1 MELWTLFFIGYPLG
15 CLLGNGVLSLMYQKF
30 SGVFGGKGIIGA
42 GNGLSVADHT
52 LAEGENTVEFFV
64 SKEAVVFGFVF
75 LLISLALVAFLVVS
89 FHAERFAENCDEW
102 RYFFCKKKKKYTLCE
117 MLIWQM

>member
-1 MELWTLFFIGYPLG
+1 M
-15 CLLGNGVLSLMYQKF
+15 V
-30 SGVFGGKGIIGA
+30 
-42 GNGLSVADHT
+42 SVADHT

-75 LLISLALVAFLVVS
+75 PTDFVSTRCLSRGS

-102 RYFFCKKKKKYTLCE
+102 RYFFVKEEKYTLCE

>member
-1 MELWTLFFIGYPLG
+1 
-15 CLLGNGVLSLMYQKF
+15 MYQKF
-30 SGVFGGKGIIGA
+30 SGVFGGKGISGA

-75 LLISLALVAFLVVS
+75 LLISLALVAFLVVRSMRKDSLKTVMSGDTS
-89 FHAERFAENCDEW
+89 FVKRRKEIIFALSILHEQTTAKA
-102 RYFFCKKKKKYTLCE
+102 RSKLVG
-117 MLIWQM
+117 